1 MTPLRKGNQVLDKLA
16 KILNQAE
23 NAATEAEADVFM
35 RKAQELATQYEIDL
49 EIARQH
55 TADLTKREEPIRET
69 VTLHTGSKGRNSR
82 PQLVGLITEI
92 ALANG
97 LRIDVSYDSTR
108 VYLYG
113 FPSQIASVTAL
124 YMSLAVQMTSAAN
137 EYLRTKA
144 YLDEK
149 VYREARDSWGYTY
162 GQFTAPTPQMA
173 RKAFLQAFA
182 ERVGERLREAV
193 RETKA
198 VVIDALT
205 AAPDASPTTGA
216 LVLQSRDL
224 AVNDFYST
232 ASNARGTYRKNRDV
246 HVSSARSAG
255 TAAGSRARL
264 SAQKAVSA

>member
-1 MTPLRKGNQVLDKLA
+1 MLDRLA
-16 KILNQAE
+16 KLLNQAE
-23 NAATEAEADVFM
+23 NAATEAEADAFM

-55 TADLTKREEPIRET
+55 TADLTKRETPVRERI
-69 VTLHTGSKGRNSR
+69 TLHTGSKGRNSR
-82 PQLVGLITEI
+82 PQLVGLMTEI

-97 LRIDVSYDSTR
+97 MKIDVANDSSY
-108 VYLYG
+108 VVLYG
-113 FPSQIASVTAL
+113 FTSQIEAAQAI
-124 YMSLAVQMTSAAN
+124 YASLAVQMTSAAN

-149 VYREARDSWGYTY
+149 VYRETRDSWGYTY

-182 ERVGERLREAV
+182 ERVGDRLREAV

-198 VVIDALT
+198 VVIDSPT
-205 AAPDASPTTGA
+205 ATDAPTTGA
-216 LVLQSRDL
+216 LVLQGRDL
-224 AVNDFYST
+224 VVADFYST

-246 HVSSARSAG
+246 YVSSARSAG

-264 SAQKAVSA
+264 SVQKAVSA